1 MDIFRSILTHVF
13 SLFARLFKIQQHWVW
28 EIFSVL
34 MSIAAIGLLIWGLI
48 ALFSHKK
55 ETITNKYK
63 RILYNVSFYS
73 LVGLQI
79 SFLLFF
85 IGRIGITI
93 YIASSDSKLSD
104 YTFDAQA
111 LQYELTNI
119 FIYDQQGNRVYKV
132 VHNSTNRDV
141 VSLDEVPAQLQRA
154 FVDVEDKRFYQHIG
168 VSILRLRSCFFL

>member
-1 MDIFRSILTHVF
+1 M
-13 SLFARLFKIQQHWVW
+13 W

-34 MSIAAIGLLIWGLI
+34 MNIVSIGLLIWGLF

-79 SFLLFF
+79 GFFLFF

-119 FIYDQQGNRVYKV
+119 FIYDQKGNPIYKI

-141 VSLDEVPAQLQRA
+141 VSLDEMPTQLQRA

-168 VSILRLRSCFFL
+168 VSILGYVRAFFL